1 MFVPLEL
8 KEVKS
13 MEQGIP
19 AIVVPFREQVEQQ
32 RGEQLKKF
40 VSHMS
45 RYHSDWPVIIVE
57 QSDDG
62 RKINLGALKNIG
74 ARIAFQHKYK
84 YVIFND
90 VDLIPLA
97 KIVPYYTTYPTQPI
111 HIGKAWT
118 SKYDS
123 PSFLGGVVSIS
134 KEDMEKTNGYPNMFW
149 GWGGE
154 DDALRNRLKRK
165 KISVFQPTLRGEGFR
180 ELTHVDSRTIKENKN
195 MRKWEDVAEDT
206 GKHGFKDVRYKILDV
221 QESGNVKKITVEL

>member
-62 RKINLGALKNIG
+62 RKFNRGALCNIG
-74 ARIAFQHKYK
+74 ARIAKK
-84 YVIFND
+84 NGAEYVIFHD

-97 KIVPYYTTYPTQPI
+97 KIVPYYTAYPIQPI

-118 SKYDS
+118 SKYNYER
-123 PSFLGGVVSIS
+123 FMGGVLSIS
-134 KEDMEKTNGYPNMFW
+134 MKDLAKTNGFPNMFW

-154 DDALRNRLKRK
+154 DDALRDRIHKQGLQ
-165 KISVFQPTLRGEGFR
+165 VYQPTLRGEGFR
-180 ELTHVDSRTIKENKN
+180 ELTHVSTSSKQEWTNLTKFR
-195 MRKWEDVAEDT
+195 DVRSDT
-206 GKHGFKDVRYKILDV
+206 GRHGFKDVRYKVLDV